1 MIDIIYMKDCG
12 GFINIK
18 ELEEVWDNS
27 YFMKGFKNI
36 EDFVSNEVNLSGSIS
51 RYWLVRKQLI
61 LWHTATVKLFEIKRL
76 STLHS
81 DV

>member
-36 EDFVSNEVNLSGSIS
+36 EDFVSNEVNLLDVNESWPD
-51 RYWLVRKQLI
+51 YFVMI
-61 LWHTATVKLFEIKRL
+61 LD
-76 STLHS
+76 S
-81 DV
+81 DDIAANL

>member
-27 YFMKGFKNI
+27 YFMK
-36 EDFVSNEVNLSGSIS
+36 
-51 RYWLVRKQLI
+51 
-61 LWHTATVKLFEIKRL
+61 
-76 STLHS
+76 
-81 DV
+81 